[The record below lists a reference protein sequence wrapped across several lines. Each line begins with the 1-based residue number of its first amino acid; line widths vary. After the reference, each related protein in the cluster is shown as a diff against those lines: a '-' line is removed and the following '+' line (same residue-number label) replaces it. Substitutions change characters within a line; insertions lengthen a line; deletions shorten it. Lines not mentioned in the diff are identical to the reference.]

1 MLTFLICSLFYS
13 FFPPKIVVISSIYSF
28 AKIFKLFK
36 KSFKAVFFFFE
47 FSIFSS
53 FFDFPFSN
61 FFSRFLFIFYF
72 YFETSCNF
80 RWKFVKLLWVGWF
93 VFFSKKKKFSKTFRF
108 LCKFVCQSLGHF
120 VFLRFFFS
128 KKLWISW
135 TSFHFFK
142 KKKNWVFSTF
152 WTLAFFCFTKK
163 SCNLFYSLC
172 PFSKISELFTSTLIF
187 FTLLNFFF
195 TWSFF
200 TRNFFPKFCNFI
212 HCFHFFFFLCVVFS
226 VPFCILSIFLLFFQ
240 IIFSI
245 FLFFT
250 LFGFSFF
257 FFEKTFVFLFE
268 VFFDSYCQYSQFSTR
283 DRMYITWTLYTN
295 IFPSLF
301 VAFFVC
307 PQTDTAQLYNTQSGL
322 CMRTPHLGRTGLES
336 SIVFS
341 LKQVSSRH
349 HTWLR
354 TRLLISHMVAERSS
368 SKLQA
373 HRSHRSTKDLAPWKA
388 HTSETALAH
397 AVNRFDQGHSTGDIQ
412 NSWWDETDFSMP
424 MLVANG
430 NKVLFRG
437 ENAKLITARG
447 ETAPLTSEGDD
458 WYLKVLNNNSNEF
471 LRIDVWTPY
480 HVCPPMWA
488 RRWNNVNSMLREK
501 RLGQEQQVA
510 VWHVPWA
517 ISESKWK
524 FEREMSRWCTS
535 VKV

>member
-1 MLTFLICSLFYS
+1 MNFRFFQAFSISHFPIYFHVFFS
-13 FFPPKIVVISSIYSF
+13 FFF
-28 AKIFKLFK
+28 
-36 KSFKAVFFFFE
+36 
-47 FSIFSS
+47 
-53 FFDFPFSN
+53 
-61 FFSRFLFIFYF
+61 F

-93 VFFSKKKKFSKTFRF
+93 VFFFPKKKKFSKTFRF

-120 VFLRFFFS
+120 VFLRFFFQ
-128 KKLWISW
+128 KTLWISW

-142 KKKNWVFSTF
+142 KKKIEFFRLFEHW
-152 WTLAFFCFTKK
+152 LFFCFTKK

-187 FTLLNFFF
+187 FYFVELFFHLK
-195 TWSFF
+195 FF
-200 TRNFFPKFCNFI
+200 YPKFFSTILQFYSLFSLFLFFVCCIFFPFFAFCRFFY
-212 HCFHFFFFLCVVFS
+212 CFFKSFSPFFFFSLFLVFH
-226 VPFCILSIFLLFFQ
+226 
-240 IIFSI
+240 
-245 FLFFT
+245 
-250 LFGFSFF
+250 F

-368 SKLQA
+368 SQLQA